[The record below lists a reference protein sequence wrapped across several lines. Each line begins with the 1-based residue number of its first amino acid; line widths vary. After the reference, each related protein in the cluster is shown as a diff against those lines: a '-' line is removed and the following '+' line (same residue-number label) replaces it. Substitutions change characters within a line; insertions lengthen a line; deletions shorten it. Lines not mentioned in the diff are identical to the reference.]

1 MGSKN
6 IMKSKGSEKKGVRM
20 RRDDGYDARCKDA
33 VTRWDQGFRL
43 VHDAVLNG
51 TISEVNGTHE
61 VMNFCASWYPVVAAA
76 AAAVAVVDCSSS
88 PLTSDSES
96 STTAREPNPIGR
108 SP

>member
-1 MGSKN
+1 
-6 IMKSKGSEKKGVRM
+6 M

-51 TISEVNGTHE
+51 TISEANGTHE

-76 AAAVAVVDCSSS
+76 AAVAVVDGSSS
-88 PLTSDSES
+88 PLTSDIES

-108 SP
+108 SS